1 MSDFVTPY
9 LFNAHALPVDSD
21 EPHAQPGNHLR
32 VNHHPLL
39 GLPVAPFLVAR
50 ASVDNL
56 KRLNTR
62 NDARFYINKDSEN
75 EQELLPPFNVTPES
89 PVTAVI
95 SLAAGETCL
104 WAQVEAQSMAELK
117 PQEPGDPTPPVTD
130 AEPIPF
136 NPIPFN
142 PIPFNP
148 IRPRPGV
155 VRPGGSRPTRPDNRF
170 TERFTRRPLPFF
182 DRERWRIPE
191 IDPDLLR
198 RNRKLTCEAFV
209 DSAAGP
215 ATIGRRSAYRYAF
228 SGPGITRI
236 RITGWG
242 RVSGVR
248 WIEAHDEQRL
258 DYEPCAIMNLPHEGG
273 ARYMP
278 LHDAVARAD
287 QRVAEQAPKRRP
299 LQETLDAPAPAAA
312 PLANANFERQRVASL
327 SDTAV
332 EDLEPLI
339 NDLSEL
345 QRDHLVEEDIFDEKG
360 EKIGASSL
368 SRLGRVLQML
378 ADPGTASRLG
388 YKWRDA
394 TYRENEERVVF
405 YRVFGFFAEPL
416 PSRRQDERPPE
427 DFLVEGMINALPPQ
441 HRRWSRHQLLK
452 ALASQFSDDLP
463 LTHAT
468 RRNPLSGVNAEA
480 LDKLEDHERY
490 FGVSSIA
497 IADRG
502 APLDPLRPPEL
513 PAPEETP
520 PLRDNWLPET
530 PPTARR
536 EVIVDVRKS
545 RVGGLLAAGKRAP
558 ASAPGAAYRPL
569 NKANAE
575 GFHLPLVLA
584 LNSEN
589 GTQPPDPEPG
599 SGFVADRQAGPEA
612 IRYFIAEQDRF
623 GRWSNWARR
632 EHREGVRPLPP
643 RPEFQAYYR
652 QPAIEDAATQGG
664 SVLVKVMVPDAES
677 LAPGSH
683 LLQTLRVFRV
693 DEVDG
698 SLAPL
703 DAAEA
708 DKQVHPDDEGA
719 DEQRF
724 LLDLRW
730 TGPVLAATEQR
741 TLRLT
746 ARWIDTQGRQSE
758 TSTPTTLRLV
768 DPRPPA
774 PVPVPDELQYAA
786 RPDVTG
792 LCWVEYRWSPQPG
805 QHHFGVYYS
814 DENRLRSHLGEL
826 NRQDLLDDLDAADN
840 AAARATLYRAN
851 EALFPDFLF
860 ERLREVNVAFNSGER
875 GFRHA
880 VSGSLR
886 VLNFYKVAAE
896 AESGAKPVLSDVP
909 MIVYGVPN
917 ADPPP
922 RPTVQVTPVAAE
934 AGENPL
940 VAEVTINLLTGTTQ
954 GLNWRLRRSSVST
967 QTLASVPIV
976 ATGTLGEVDEASG
989 RQQSIYRDDGPV
1001 QIAAHARLR
1010 PWVRYSWIAEVQG
1023 APESGSEAA
1032 GQAVPGLWSRPSD
1045 PFSLVL
1051 LPEQPP
1057 SPPSIDDVQG
1067 QPSGSDRYQ
1076 VQITFSH
1083 PDELSGGSV
1092 GSYRLRLSRRLTSGA
1107 PLELLRDE
1115 TISGSGP
1122 FVIHDEAS
1130 DSTPVPVGTEYR
1142 IELIDPLGRASDPGL
1157 AVVT

>member
-9 LFNAHALPVDSD
+9 LFNAHALPVDTD
-21 EPHAQPGNHLR
+21 EPHARHGNHLR

-50 ASVDNL
+50 AEIDNL
-56 KRLNTR
+56 KLLNTR
-62 NDARFYINKDSEN
+62 SDARFYDRNDN
-75 EQELLPPFNVTPES
+75 ELLPPFDVTPDN

-95 SLAAGETCL
+95 TLAPRETCI
-104 WAQVEAQSMAELK
+104 WAQVEALSVEDSK
-117 PQEPGDPTPPVTD
+117 PREQPDSPPPVTD

-136 NPIPFN
+136 NPIL
-142 PIPFNP
+142 
-148 IRPRPGV
+148 PRPGV
-155 VRPGGSRPTRPDNRF
+155 VRPGGSRPMPPNNPFDDIGRI
-170 TERFTRRPLPFF
+170 TRRPSPLFN
-182 DRERWRIPE
+182 RERFRVPN

-198 RNRKLTCEAFV
+198 RNRRLTCEAFV

-215 ATIGRRSAYRYAF
+215 ATIGRRSERRYAF
-228 SGPGITRI
+228 SGPGITQI

-242 RVSGVR
+242 RVTRVR
-248 WIEAHDEQRL
+248 WIEARDEQRL
-258 DYEPCAIMNLPHEGG
+258 EYEPCTIMNLPHEGG
-273 ARYMP
+273 ARYLP
-278 LHDAVARAD
+278 IHDALARAD
-287 QRVAEQAPKRRP
+287 QRVAQQAPKRRP
-299 LQETLDAPAPAAA
+299 LQETLDTPAPAAA
-312 PLANANFERQRVASL
+312 PLADATFEQQRVASL
-327 SDTAV
+327 SATAV
-332 EDLEPLI
+332 ADLEPLI
-339 NDLSEL
+339 NDLSQS
-345 QRDHLVEEDIFDEKG
+345 QREQVVDEAFVDEHG
-360 EKIGASSL
+360 NNVGSSTA

-388 YKWRDA
+388 YKWRDDA
-394 TYRENEERVVF
+394 YKESDERVVF
-405 YRVFGFFAEPL
+405 YRVFGFFADPPPSGPL
-416 PSRRQDERPPE
+416 DQRPPE
-427 DFLVEGMINALPPQ
+427 ETLVDGMIDSLRPQ
-441 HRRWSRHQLLK
+441 HRNWSRQELLQ
-452 ALASQFSDDLP
+452 ALASLLGHSGDDAP

-468 RRNPLSGVNAEA
+468 ARTPLAGVNAEA
-480 LDKLEDHERY
+480 LDKLEDHDRY

-502 APLDPLRPPEL
+502 APLDPLRPPQL
-513 PAPEETP
+513 PPPEETP
-520 PLRDNWLPET
+520 PLRDNWLPAT
-530 PPTARR
+530 PPAARR

-545 RVGGLLAAGKRAP
+545 RVGGLLAAGKRTP
-558 ASAPGAAYRPL
+558 AAAPGAVYRPL
-569 NKANAE
+569 NKANGD

-584 LNSEN
+584 LNSDD
-589 GTQPPDPEPG
+589 GTQPPEPEPG

-632 EHREGVRPLPP
+632 EHRAGVRPRPP

-652 QPAIEDAATQGG
+652 QPAIEDAASNGG

-683 LLQTLRVFRV
+683 LLQTLRLFRV

-698 SLAPL
+698 TLAPL
-703 DAAEA
+703 EAAEA
-708 DKQVHPDDEGA
+708 DKQLHPADAGAPA
-719 DEQRF
+719 DERRF

-746 ARWIDTQGRQSE
+746 ARWIDTEGRQSE
-758 TSTPTTLRLV
+758 ESTPTTLRLV

-792 LCWVEYRWSPQPG
+792 LCWVEYRWHPQPG

-814 DENRLRSHLGEL
+814 DENRLRSHLDDL
-826 NRQDLLDDLDAADN
+826 DRHDLLDDLDAAAD
-840 AAARATLYRAN
+840 AAARATIFRAN

-875 GFRHA
+875 GFRHP

-886 VLNFYKVAAE
+886 ILNFYKVAAE
-896 AESGAKPVLSDVP
+896 AESGAKPVLTDVP

-922 RPTVQVTPVAAE
+922 RPTVQVTPVSAE

-940 VAEVTINLLTGTTQ
+940 VAQVQINLLTGTTK

-967 QTLASVPIV
+967 QTLARVPVV
-976 ATGTLGEVDEASG
+976 ATGAMGEIDEATG
-989 RQQSIYRDDGPV
+989 RQQSVYRDDGPV
-1001 QIAAHARLR
+1001 QIAPHAQLR
-1010 PWVRYSWIAEVQG
+1010 PWVRYSWVAEVQG

-1057 SPPSIDDVQG
+1057 APPSIDDVQG
-1067 QPSGSDRYQ
+1067 QTVGSDRRQ

-1092 GSYRLRLSRRLTSGA
+1092 GSYRLRLSRRLASDA

-1115 TISGSGP
+1115 AIGGSGP
-1122 FVIHDEAS
+1122 FVVSDEAS
-1130 DSTPVPVGTEYR
+1130 DSTPVPVGTEYLV
-1142 IELIDPLGRASDPGL
+1142 ELVDPLGRASGPGL